1 MPSAASG
8 QFKNSRGQ
16 RWINLGGFSKT
27 LDYRLSHA
35 RGIDRHLN
43 AKIESGRAQ

>member
-1 MPSAASG
+1 MPSGAFG

-16 RWINLGGFSKT
+16 LWINLSGFSKA

-35 RGIDRHLN
+35 RGIDRHRN
-43 AKIESGRAQ
+43 TKIESGRAQ